1 MAEQLSLF
9 EPPKKAYVPPP
20 PNLPLAYKYLCSYLR
35 RLSPARAMPYD
46 ARELAEITQRFEHY
60 CPMMEHE
67 GPEMLADFKEMVAR
81 LAGTDKNDETT
92 WLPE

>member
-1 MAEQLSLF
+1 MAEQLSF
-9 EPPKKAYVPPP
+9 FDPPKTAYVAPP

-46 ARELAEITQRFEHY
+46 AVELAEITQRFEYY
-60 CPMMEHE
+60 CPMFEHE
-67 GPEMLADFKEMVAR
+67 GPEMLADFREMVER
-81 LAGTDKNDETT
+81 LAGTDISDSST